1 MTYMLQITNTDLV
14 SQLAAKT
21 VAFKELDDENVYLRK
36 QLIACKSDSSTSK
49 KGTLVVG
56 SSIVRDFDSDKLVNT
71 DVECIRGGKIKDAH
85 KHITNLDKP
94 YDRIIFQIASNDA
107 AEKDA
112 TVKGITDEYNTM
124 LIGAKN
130 VCNDIYVSSVTPR
143 TDKPPVQSIIEG
155 VNAELSELCQKD
167 PSLTF
172 INNDESF
179 RLQNNTIN
187 NGFLDARGLHLS
199 KAGSNSLARNMKLSV
214 KASHQQDI
222 TKPYQHRRQSP
233 RVNTDAHYPPTP
245 QDNGEWQTV
254 PTKSTRSSRPQKSI
268 PSHRHR
274 DNYHANTNDSNPT
287 CFKCGES
294 SHLASTC
301 WHPSSVRCY
310 GCNQLG
316 HKESRCPSS
325 SNGGK

>member
-1 MTYMLQITNTDLV
+1 MYPMLQLLTSMMTDMKSSIDDLKDRMKSMKDDLHAMQITNTDLV

-36 QLIACKSDSSTSK
+36 QLIACKSDSSNSK

-85 KHITNLDKP
+85 KHITNLDKQ

-124 LIGAKN
+124 LIGAA
-130 VCNDIYVSSVTPR
+130 PR
-143 TDKPPVQSIIEG
+143 TFAMI
-155 VNAELSELCQKD
+155 
-167 PSLTF
+167 F
-172 INNDESF
+172 IK
-179 RLQNNTIN
+179 NNTIN

-233 RVNTDAHYPPTP
+233 RVNTDAHNPPTP
-245 QDNGEWQTV
+245 QDDGEWQTV